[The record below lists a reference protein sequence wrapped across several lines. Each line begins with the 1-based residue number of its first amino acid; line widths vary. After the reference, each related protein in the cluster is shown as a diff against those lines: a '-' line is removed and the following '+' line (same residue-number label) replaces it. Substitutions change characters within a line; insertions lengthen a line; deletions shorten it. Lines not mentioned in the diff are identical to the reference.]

1 MQFHGPFRKEFM
13 KRYDDESYLF
23 EVKLFSNKEEMIKF
37 VNELKNIENVEIT
50 KIEESLY
57 KLLIIRRKTKDKV
70 EL

>member
-13 KRYDDESYLF
+13 KKYDDERYLF
-23 EVKLFSNKEEMIKF
+23 EVKLFSNKEEMIQF
-37 VNELKNIENVEIT
+37 VNELKQIENVEIT

-57 KLLIIRRKTKDKV
+57 KVLIIRRKQKDKV

>member
-13 KRYDDESYLF
+13 KKYDEERYLF
-23 EVKLFSNKEEMIKF
+23 EVKLFSNKEEMIQF
-37 VNELKNIENVEIT
+37 VNELKQIENVEIT

-57 KLLIIRRKTKDKV
+57 KVLIIRRKQKDKV